1 MLRGIV
7 TLLTIIVSDTNLP
20 CRYASSIEE
29 LYPAVEQTARLTCT
43 DDFMGIHGKS
53 PNTSAILCRKP
64 LRVLRGNHMVQIRS
78 RRE

>member
-7 TLLTIIVSDTNLP
+7 TLLAIIVSDTNLP

-53 PNTSAILCRKP
+53 PNTLRRKP
-64 LRVLRGNHMVQIRS
+64 LRVLRRNRVIQIRT
-78 RRE
+78 RRK